1 MNSKIYYK
9 INLNNYYKIYFINIK
24 YIIYNI
30 LVMNFLKENEK
41 SRIIFALNLLTE
53 KLESGYKLES
63 LNVKDDCIVFS
74 KGEKQEKISI
84 KQIMNVMNNEQS
96 VNSEVLQTTDM
107 IIKDTRNEPITDEK
121 PLSDTSAM
129 PPQVGGEY
137 GNFSETSEMYE
148 ISEISEM
155 PVKTNRITG
164 GSKNIFQKSKYS
176 ETSSLKQTDM
186 SNFSATS
193 IDIFNGRSDKYSDTS
208 VIKGQVGGAIFSAT
222 SSDILNNRSAKYSD
236 TSSIKGQVGGANLT
250 SDTLSEVS
258 ELKQRKISKTQSTS
272 QKLDMGIFT
281 KKSQSGGAVESLKR
295 RMMDVGINSNSSTSS
310 ICE

>member
-1 MNSKIYYK
+1 
-9 INLNNYYKIYFINIK
+9 
-24 YIIYNI
+24 
-30 LVMNFLKENEK
+30 MNFLKESEK

-74 KGEKQEKISI
+74 NGNEQKEIRI
-84 KQIMNVMNNEQS
+84 KEIMDVMNDEQS
-96 VNSEVLQTTDM
+96 ENSEVQTTDM
-107 IIKDTRNEPITDEK
+107 IVKDTKNALITSEN
-121 PLSDTSAM
+121 PLSDTSTAM
-129 PPQVGGEY
+129 PPQVGGGY
-137 GNFSETSEMYE
+137 RNFSETSEMYE

-155 PVKTNRITG
+155 PNKTNRMTG

-193 IDIFNGRSDKYSDTS
+193 SDIFNGRSDKYSDTS
-208 VIKGQVGGAIFSAT
+208 VIKGQVGGAFFSAT
-222 SSDILNNRSAKYSD
+222 SSDIFNNRMAKYSD

-258 ELKQRKISKTQSTS
+258 ELKQRKVSKTQSTS

>member
-1 MNSKIYYK
+1 
-9 INLNNYYKIYFINIK
+9 
-24 YIIYNI
+24 
-30 LVMNFLKENEK
+30 MNFLKESEK

-74 KGEKQEKISI
+74 SGEKQEKISI
-84 KQIMNVMNNEQS
+84 KQIMNLMNDEQS
-96 VNSEVLQTTDM
+96 ENSEVLQTTDSVM
-107 IIKDTRNEPITDEK
+107 IVKNTRNEPITNEN
-121 PLSDTSAM
+121 PLSDTSTAM
-129 PPQVGGEY
+129 PPQVRGGY
-137 GNFSETSEMYE
+137 RNFSETSEMYE

-155 PVKTNRITG
+155 PIKTNKMTG

-176 ETSSLKQTDM
+176 ESSSLKQTDM

-193 IDIFNGRSDKYSDTS
+193 SDIFNGRSDKYSDTS
-208 VIKGQVGGAIFSAT
+208 VIKGQVGGAFFSAT
-222 SSDILNNRSAKYSD
+222 SSDIFNNETAKYSD
-236 TSSIKGQVGGANLT
+236 TSSIKGQVGSANLI
-250 SDTLSEVS
+250 SDTLSKVS
-258 ELKQRKISKTQSTS
+258 ELKQRKVSKTQSTS